1 MTQQKRG
8 FSFIIQGVVFRTAGI
23 DFKNRRFLAQE
34 PSVLTPRNGAFRGKK
49 RRFLKHTENQA
60 VTSINFTVFIKRGF
74 VHLSIL
80 KHQTNRGKD
89 ICRIRTEIEKRNYKC
104 QK

>member
-49 RRFLKHTENQA
+49 RRFLKHAENQA

-80 KHQTNRGKD
+80 KNHTNRGKD